1 MGDVMKVVIID
12 DDINFA
18 SKLKNYLISYN
29 SCFEVEINDY
39 DKEFELYFLDIDM
52 PEVDGITYARR
63 IKDNY
68 PLSKI
73 IFISYRSDLVFD
85 AIKVFP
91 FSFIRKE
98 KMVEELPMVID
109 KISELEKDKNK
120 MLDIN
125 EKFSLPINNI
135 CYIEKRGSYSYIY
148 TDSNEYKLRK
158 SLSSIFSF
166 MNSYFVYINKGTIVN
181 MKYIKEYDKDK
192 IVLNNGNI
200 VYISRSRR
208 SEFIISYLKY
218 KEMI

>member
-1 MGDVMKVVIID
+1 MKTVIID

-18 SKLKNYLISYN
+18 SKLKDYLISYN
-29 SCFEVEINDY
+29 SCFEVEINNY

-52 PEVDGITYARR
+52 PEIDGITYARR

-68 PLSKI
+68 PLAKI

-98 KMVEELPMVID
+98 KMIEELPMVID
-109 KISELEKDKNK
+109 KICELEKDK
-120 MLDIN
+120 MLEIN
-125 EKFSLPINNI
+125 EKFSLPIDNI
-135 CYIEKRGSYSYIY
+135 IYIEKRGSYSYIY

-158 SLSSIFSF
+158 SLSSIFDF

-181 MKYIKEYDKDK
+181 TK
-192 IVLNNGNI
+192 
-200 VYISRSRR
+200 
-208 SEFIISYLKY
+208 
-218 KEMI
+218 